1 MPFFTVNQKQT
12 ILWVGLWLLLMGL
25 LVLLG
30 PVLTPFIAGAIL
42 AYILNPAVERMCAWK
57 IGKFQIPR
65 VLAVLVVILLLFSL
79 LAALALIVVPVVQ
92 EELPLLQEQI
102 PNFLTRVSN
111 SLGPVLQGLDIE
123 LKLDPASVRKML
135 TEQFTASRQW
145 LWQAVL
151 SSARVGGTTLLSW
164 LAMLILIPVV
174 LFYLLLDWRKL
185 LRILIAAVPRRWM
198 RKILGMA
205 NEVDD
210 LLAQYLRGQ
219 FIVMLVLSVYYSAGL
234 AIAGFDIALPVGI
247 ITGMLAFVPY
257 VGFGIGLVLALLAG
271 LLQFSDWHGLIA
283 VAIVY
288 GGGQILEGFFL
299 TPKLVG
305 ERIGLHPLV
314 VIFALLAFG
323 QLFGFVG
330 VLLALPS
337 SAILSV
343 AFRHLQTHY
352 IESDFYKYKS

>member
-1 MPFFTVNQKQT
+1 MPFSFTQNQKQT
-12 ILWVGLWLLLMGL
+12 MIWVGLWLLLMVL

-30 PVLTPFIAGAIL
+30 PVLTPFVVGAIL
-42 AYILNPAVERMCAWK
+42 AYILNPAVEGISNWK
-57 IGKFQIPR
+57 LGRFQVPR
-65 VLAVLVVILLLFSL
+65 VLAVLVVILLLFAL
-79 LAALALIVVPVVQ
+79 LVALVLIVVPMVQ

-102 PNFLTRVSN
+102 PNFLTRVGN
-111 SLGPVLQGLDIE
+111 TLGPVLQQLDIE
-123 LKLDPASVRKML
+123 LKLDPASVRSML
-135 TEQFTASRQW
+135 TEQFAASKQW
-145 LWQAVL
+145 LWQAVI
-151 SSARVGGTTLLSW
+151 SSVKMGGTALLGW
-164 LAMLILIPVV
+164 LAMLILLPVV

-185 LRILIAAVPRRWM
+185 LRVVVAAVTRRWT
-198 RKILGMA
+198 RKIIAMA

-219 FIVMLVLSVYYSAGL
+219 FTVMLVLSVYYSAGL

-257 VGFGIGLVLALLAG
+257 VGYGIGLVLALFAG
-271 LLQFSDWHGLIA
+271 LLQFSDWYGLIA
-283 VAIVY
+283 VAVVY
-288 GGGQILEGFFL
+288 GLGQALESFFL

-305 ERIGLHPLV
+305 ERIGLHPLM

-343 AFRHLQTHY
+343 AFRHVRTNY
-352 IESDFYKYKS
+352 VESNFYKS

>member
-1 MPFFTVNQKQT
+1 MPFSLSPNQKQT
-12 ILWVGLWLLLMGL
+12 IIWVGLWLLLMVL

-42 AYILNPAVERMCAWK
+42 AYILNPAVERICAWNF
-57 IGKFQIPR
+57 GKFQIPR
-65 VLAVLVVILLLFSL
+65 VLAVLLVIFLLFAL
-79 LAALALIVVPVVQ
+79 LVALVLIVVPVVQ

-102 PNFLTRVSN
+102 PNFLTRVGN
-111 SLGPVLQGLDIE
+111 TFGPVLQQLDIE

-135 TEQFTASRQW
+135 TEQFAASKQW

-151 SSARVGGTTLLSW
+151 SSIRMGGTALLGW
-164 LAMLILIPVV
+164 LAMLVLIPVV

-185 LRILIAAVPRRWM
+185 LRIFVSAVPRRWT
-198 RKILGMA
+198 RKTVSMA

-219 FIVMLVLSVYYSAGL
+219 FLVMLVLSVYYSSGL

-257 VGFGIGLVLALLAG
+257 VGFGIGLVMALLAG
-271 LLQFSDWHGLIA
+271 MLQFSDWYGVIA
-283 VAIVY
+283 VAIIY
-288 GGGQILEGFFL
+288 GIGQGLEGFFL

-305 ERIGLHPLV
+305 ERIGLHPLM

-343 AFRHLQTHY
+343 AFRHVKTNY
-352 IESDFYKYKS
+352 VESNFYKS

>member
-1 MPFFTVNQKQT
+1 MRLSFTMNQKQT
-12 ILWVGLWLLLMGL
+12 LLWVGLWVLLMAL

-30 PVLTPFIAGAIL
+30 PVLTPFITGAIL
-42 AYILNPAVERMCAWK
+42 AYILNPAVERICAWK

-65 VLAVLVVILLLFSL
+65 ALAVLFVILLLFSV
-79 LAALALIVVPVVQ
+79 LAALVLIVVPVVQ

-102 PNFLTRVSN
+102 PNFLTRVN
-111 SLGPVLQGLDIE
+111 NTVGPILQQLDIE
-123 LKLDPASVRKML
+123 LKLDAASVRKL
-135 TEQFTASRQW
+135 LSDQFAASKQW
-145 LWQAVL
+145 LWQAAL
-151 SSARVGGTTLLSW
+151 SSAKVGGTTLIGW
-164 LAMLILIPVV
+164 MAMLILIPVV

-185 LRILIAAVPRRWM
+185 LRIIVAAVPRRWT
-198 RKILGMA
+198 RRTVSMA

-234 AIAGFDIALPVGI
+234 AIAGFDIAVPVGI

-257 VGFGIGLVLALLAG
+257 VGFGIGLFLALLAG
-271 LLQFSDWHGLIA
+271 MLQFSDWHGLIA

-288 GGGQILEGFFL
+288 GGGQCLEGFFL

-343 AFRHLQTHY
+343 VFRHLQTQY
-352 IESDFYKYKS
+352 VESDFYKS